1 MTKIA
6 IYQIEFDAHI
16 GTTEEEREIPQ
27 SLSVD
32 LELTCA
38 INTTSDR
45 LEDTI
50 DYDAIAQ
57 AVVRIGQQNRVNLIE
72 TLAERM
78 VEETLL
84 DLRVLSARVC
94 VKKCHPP
101 FKPIRG
107 GFVVEITRS
116 RTISSD
122 LPNQI

>member
-1 MTKIA
+1 MTKIG

-16 GTTEEEREIPQ
+16 GTTEEERETPQ
-27 SLSVD
+27 PLSVD

-57 AVVRIGQQNRVNLIE
+57 AIVRIGQQNRVNLIE
-72 TLAERM
+72 TLADKM
-78 VEETLL
+78 VEEALL
-84 DLRVLSARVC
+84 DPRVLSARVRLT
-94 VKKCHPP
+94 KCHPP

-107 GFVVEITRS
+107 GFVVEINRS
-116 RTISSD
+116 RTASS
-122 LPNQI
+122 LPD